1 MTKTARLYGDSLY
14 DLALEEGLDTKMLEE
29 VEAVREFFRENPEYL
44 KLLQEPSIAK
54 EERIGL
60 IDQAFKGQ
68 VEPYLV
74 NFVKLLC
81 ERGLLIEYAGCAEE
95 YLRRY
100 DQDHG
105 IVSAVVTSVL
115 PLTKEQESAL
125 HAKLEQIS
133 KKTVRLTARTD
144 PSLIGG
150 LRVELDGKLMDGT
163 VKERLSGISR
173 RISEI

>member
-1 MTKTARLYGDSLY
+1 MTKTARIYGDSLY
-14 DLALEEGLDTKMLEE
+14 DLALEEGLDTQMCEE
-29 VEAVREFFRENPEYL
+29 VEAVRTIFKENPDYL
-44 KLLQEPSIAK
+44 KLLAEPSIAK

-68 VEPYLV
+68 VQTYLV

-95 YLRRY
+95 FRRRY

-105 IVSAVVTSVL
+105 IVSAVVTS
-115 PLTKEQESAL
+115 AL
-125 HAKLEQIS
+125 ALDEVQKTALLSKLEQIS
-133 KKTVRLTARTD
+133 KKTVRLTTRTD

-150 LRVELDGKLMDGT
+150 LKVELDGKLMDGT